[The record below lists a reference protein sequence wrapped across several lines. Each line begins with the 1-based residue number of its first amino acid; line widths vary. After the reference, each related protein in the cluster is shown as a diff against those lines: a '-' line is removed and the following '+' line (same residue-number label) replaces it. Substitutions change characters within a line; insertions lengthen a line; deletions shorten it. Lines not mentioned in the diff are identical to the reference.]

1 MFPLSV
7 LGEAVGIEYQGI
19 TDHSGAGTSANG
31 LNNAVFV
38 GRFRR
43 GRTDRPMLIAQDTIK
58 ARLGYDPD
66 NPDYQAVQD
75 CIDVVGR
82 VWVLRA
88 ANPAS
93 TTQTWQWPSGDVL
106 QWQSNQ
112 PVEFNQS

>member
-1 MFPLSV
+1 MFNVSV
-7 LGEAVGIEYQGI
+7 LGEAVGIQHPGI
-19 TDHSGAGTSANG
+19 TDRSGTRALGG
-31 LNNAVFV
+31 DLGNAVFV

-43 GRTDRPMLIAQDTIK
+43 GRTDRPMLITQDTIK

-88 ANPAS
+88 ANPA
-93 TTQTWQWPSGDVL
+93 TTIQTWQWPSGDVL

-112 PVEFNQS
+112 PVEFNQ